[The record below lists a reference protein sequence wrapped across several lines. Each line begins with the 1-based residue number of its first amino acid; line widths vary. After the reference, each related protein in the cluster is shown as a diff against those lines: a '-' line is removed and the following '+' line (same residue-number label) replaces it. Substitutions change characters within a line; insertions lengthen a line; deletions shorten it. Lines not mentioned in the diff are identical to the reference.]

1 MVSPSNASQVV
12 APAQKAT
19 AACGLLS
26 ELCGLLMASGVPAD
40 ILSEIICTV
49 GEMIRGYQSN
59 QELFGGVMA
68 ATLTPPRTALVI
80 LLMSM
85 VNEKQPMAL
94 RSAVLYCFQ
103 CFVYRNESS
112 QAQIVQ
118 ALLPTSP
125 QGELLIQFIHSEICE
140 GWPSGQRY
148 QLACVGTR
156 VRSQPGS
163 EFLIQD
169 F

>member
-1 MVSPSNASQVV
+1 MQVVRTLVSPSNASQVV

-19 AACGLLS
+19 ASCGLLS

-68 ATLTPPRTALVI
+68 ASLSPPRTALVI

-103 CFVYRNESS
+103 CFVYRNETS

-125 QGELLIQFIHSEICE
+125 QGIHFIIIMILLLLF
-140 GWPSGQRY
+140 
-148 QLACVGTR
+148 
-156 VRSQPGS
+156 
-163 EFLIQD
+163 F

>member
-1 MVSPSNASQVV
+1 MSPSNASQVV

-19 AACGLLS
+19 ASCGLLS
-26 ELCGLLMASGVPAD
+26 ELCALLMASGVPAD

-68 ATLTPPRTALVI
+68 TTLSPPRTALVI

-103 CFVYRNESS
+103 CFVYRNETS

-125 QGELLIQFIHSEICE
+125 QGIVALAILLTCNGGERESICIHWRV
-140 GWPSGQRY
+140 GGVAMGAR
-148 QLACVGTR
+148 QLSA
-156 VRSQPGS
+156 
-163 EFLIQD
+163 
-169 F
+169 